1 MIDDTVAVSY
11 NLNDFFTYDLNQY
24 QSGMI
29 QYPLPVLAEGK
40 HRLIIKAWDL
50 LGNVSKDTIWVE
62 VPGAKNK
69 QLRNLNIA
77 PNPVQNH
84 ARISFEVKNVLDP
97 IQMQLEIF
105 DASGRVH
112 FSTRQ
117 SLQPA
122 GNRVVIDWDGL
133 SSNGTILPAGK
144 YYYKVVVSQNGLS
157 EQLINTLLKF

>member
-1 MIDDTVAVSY
+1 
-11 NLNDFFTYDLNQY
+11 
-24 QSGMI
+24 
-29 QYPLPVLAEGK
+29 
-40 HRLIIKAWDL
+40 
-50 LGNVSKDTIWVE
+50 

-97 IQMQLEIF
+97 LQMQLDIF

-117 SLQPA
+117 SIQPA

-133 SSNGTILPAGK
+133 SSNGTILPPGK